1 MNLFIRLFI
10 ILLVI
15 LPTACNKKKQE
26 LVDPIKDTSLDLQMI
41 EAYKKGLEELEK
53 GQALIAVKKF
63 NEAEILFPQSQWAPR
78 SALMSA
84 YSYFDFGYYGE
95 SIDEVNRFLKSY
107 PNSDR
112 KNYAYYLKAMSYY
125 NQIVDEKKDLGPI
138 IEAKESFQLI
148 ILQYPNSEYA
158 MDAEFKLE
166 LIEEIL
172 AAKEMYIGRFYL
184 KKEKWIPAINRF
196 KKVVEDYETTIF
208 AEEAL
213 HRLVEVYYKIGL
225 VEESK
230 KYAITLGYNYQSGEW
245 YENSYQVFNK
255 NYKKIRKK
263 KQDKK
268 SKSLIKKIRSIIVND
283 NE

>member
-53 GQALIAVKKF
+53 GQALIAAKKF
-63 NEAEILFPQSQWAPR
+63 NEAEMLYPQSQWAPR

-84 YSYFDFGYYGE
+84 YSYFDFGYYAE
-95 SIDEVNRFLKSY
+95 SIDEVNRFLKTY
-107 PNSDR
+107 PNSGR

-138 IEAKESFQLI
+138 IEAKESFQFI

>member
-10 ILLVI
+10 ILLII

-53 GQALIAVKKF
+53 GQALIAAKKF
-63 NEAEILFPQSQWAPR
+63 NEAEMLFPQSQWAPR

-95 SIDEVNRFLKSY
+95 SIDEVNRFLKTY

-184 KKEKWIPAINRF
+184 KKKKWIPAINRF

-245 YENSYQVFNK
+245 YEKSYQVFNK

>member
-1 MNLFIRLFI
+1 MNLFLRLFI

-15 LPTACNKKKQE
+15 LSAACNKKQE

-53 GQALIAVKKF
+53 GQALIAAKKF
-63 NEAEILFPQSQWAPR
+63 NEAEMLYPQSQWASR

-95 SIDEVNRFLKSY
+95 SIDEVNRFLKNY

-255 NYKKIRKK
+255 NYKKIRNK

-268 SKSLIKKIRSIIVND
+268 SKSLIKRIRSIIVND

>member
-53 GQALIAVKKF
+53 GQALIAAKKF

-268 SKSLIKKIRSIIVND
+268 SKSLIKRIRSIIVND

>member
-1 MNLFIRLFI
+1 MNLFVRLFI

-15 LPTACNKKKQE
+15 LPTACNKKQE

-53 GQALIAVKKF
+53 GQALIAAKKF
-63 NEAEILFPQSQWAPR
+63 NEAETLFPQSQWAPR

-84 YSYFDFGYYGE
+84 YSYFDFGYYVE
-95 SIDEVNRFLKSY
+95 SNDEVNRFLKTY

-138 IEAKESFQLI
+138 IEAKESFQII
-148 ILQYPNSEYA
+148 ILQYPNTDYA

-172 AAKEMYIGRFYL
+172 AAKEMHIGRFYL

-225 VEESK
+225 VKESK

-245 YENSYQVFNK
+245 YENSYQVFNT

-268 SKSLIKKIRSIIVND
+268 SKSLIKRIKSIIVND